1 MTTFKNK
8 FNLKYGFDKDEN
20 HSLYELS
27 KITNI
32 KLSIINN
39 AYNRGVGA
47 WKSNPKSVRSLDGSK
62 SKEGFSKSNR
72 MTAEQWGLGRVYS
85 LIMGNSKATS
95 KGKPDSDLYELI
107 KI

>member
-8 FNLKYGFDKDEN
+8 FNLKYGFDKNER

-39 AYNRGVGA
+39 SYNRGLGA
-47 WKSNPKSVRSLDGSK
+47 W
-62 SKEGFSKSNR
+62 
-72 MTAEQWGLGRVYS
+72 
-85 LIMGNSKATS
+85 
-95 KGKPDSDLYELI
+95 
-107 KI
+107 

>member
-8 FNLKYGFDKDEN
+8 FNVKYGFDKDES

-39 AYNRGVGA
+39 AYNRGRGA

-62 SKEGFSKSNR
+62 RQEGFSKSNR
-72 MTAEQWGLGRVYS
+72 MSPEQWGFERVYS
-85 LIMGNSKATS
+85 LIIRNSKAKS
-95 KGKPDSDLYELI
+95 KGKSDYDLYELI
-107 KI
+107 KK